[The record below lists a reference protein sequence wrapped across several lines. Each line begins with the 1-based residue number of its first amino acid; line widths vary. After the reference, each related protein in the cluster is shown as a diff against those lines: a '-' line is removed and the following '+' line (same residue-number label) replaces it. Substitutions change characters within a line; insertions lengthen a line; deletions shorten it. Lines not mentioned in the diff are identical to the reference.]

1 MRDDDVYRAVKALLV
16 EYIPD
21 LTADRIVRGW
31 SNRVPA
37 PRGGFCLMRI
47 LVHERRATNFAEY
60 APAAESLTLAESA
73 LVTMQLDF
81 YGTAPAS
88 MADVW
93 AHDFAVLWRDAMACD
108 FLDPAGIAPTVAG
121 NPRHL
126 PLVGGDEQFLDR
138 WMVEATASIFDE
150 LKLRQAF
157 FDTVDITLYPLL

>member
-31 SNRVPA
+31 SNRVPM

-47 LVHERRATNFAEY
+47 LAHERRATNFAEY
-60 APAAESLTLAESA
+60 DPAGESLTLAESA

-81 YGTAPAS
+81 YGPPRQA
-88 MADVW
+88 
-93 AHDFAVLWRDAMACD
+93 WRTSGHMI
-108 FLDPAGIAPTVAG
+108 LQYYGGTPWLVTSSIRRGLAPTVAG